1 MARIPLTPPERPD
14 VIKGKRR
21 NMQMNTE
28 TGSRLAPRNN
38 FALPYQEGNAAI
50 KMVDNVTK
58 IANNLADKQT
68 IDAAYDRGLRT
79 QQDSESY
86 VAKQGT
92 PFTLAGTAFQ
102 KGANVAYVNS
112 KTIELGKE
120 LKQIATDNPLNNDK
134 FMAKAEEYKTKWSE
148 DLPSN
153 LQAALTEKFNNEQA
167 RLGTLIQTNLQLDER
182 NTQIN
187 THKEKYGLT
196 MQKIKGA
203 IETGNTIGLPEYF
216 AELQSEYE
224 TFDSVYQVGSNNQ
237 NARAQVTQLTIAKAI
252 LEQEYKNS
260 DTAGR
265 IKIKNQLQNG
275 TYTFGELGEEYAS
288 VIPGGLKFGVKDT
301 TDLLDVIDKTDKVIT
316 DAFGDARGEMNKML
330 ANTNKK
336 ISEAKTT
343 RFVSFAEGP
352 DGFEKTVI
360 EQQQDAIDVD
370 RLRELKYTETEI
382 ADILDKR
389 AQAEAIGSITFRATV
404 LSMPHS
410 IGLITELENAL
421 TELES
426 SNLSADEKIKSKA
439 LINKQIK
446 AVEQIRKQK
455 IEILSDPSKDIAA
468 YVIENLGLEQDES
481 LFSDEGLI
489 AFRKRTEQYFNTPAS
504 LVNMM
509 PLSVANTVTS
519 NILGGAN
526 ADEMINAVGN
536 AKAQYPE
543 NFNNLI
549 KKASRSSEEP
559 QTDALLVAADVLDT
573 DENTARLMFDAI
585 SQYNVNLEAS
595 GGKLPAGVDAGVDT
609 WIKNTVGDIYKN
621 GGAYFELTGA
631 ETDLGESHRA
641 MYKVMFTKYFALHG
655 DEEQAHRL
663 TQEQMNKSFKTIDMP
678 NGKQALF
685 SNAMVK
691 TKADEEQITSLVE
704 DIMNN
709 PARYSGITGANDGYE
724 DFVNNTDQFIFV
736 SKNGGIQVLDENG
749 TQIMFQKLPSGADE
763 YVYADMT
770 VTPPGFRKAPAVYE
784 DAEKTWVTEL
794 NLKTKEFEKN
804 YDPLEFVETYD
815 ETGDGGFQRTKTV
828 NEKMTDYTEHYLKTL
843 PLENRKGYKDWMI
856 GELDPDKAK
865 IPELKA
871 ISIAMVN
878 GDLQDWQL
886 EWLGNN
892 IDHLK
897 ELRNGYA
904 RKKILKIYKDSGL
917 LQLPSN
923 NDAPITMSPLQSL
936 TVVVRDLTSDDYLEF
951 RPAPTEIDPLQP

>member
-1 MARIPLTPPERPD
+1 MARIPITPPERPD

-28 TGSRLAPRNN
+28 TGSRLTPRNN

-50 KMVDNVTK
+50 KIVDNVSK
-58 IANNLADKQT
+58 LANNLADKQT
-68 IDAAYDRGLRT
+68 VDAAYDRGLRT

-112 KTIELGKE
+112 KTIELGRE

-134 FMAKAEEYKTKWSE
+134 FMTMSEEYKTKWSE

-153 LQAALTEKFNNEQA
+153 LQAALTEKFNSEQA
-167 RLGTLIQTNLQLDER
+167 RFSTTIQTNLKIDER

-216 AELQSEYE
+216 AELQSEFE
-224 TFDSVYQVGSNNQ
+224 TFDTVYQVGSNNQ
-237 NARAQVTQLTIAKAI
+237 NARAQITQLTIAKAI

-288 VIPGGLKFGVKDT
+288 VIPGGFKFGVKDT
-301 TDLLDVIDKTDKVIT
+301 TALLSVIDETDKVIT
-316 DAFGDARGEMNKML
+316 DAFADARGLKNDALE
-330 ANTNKK
+330 NTNKK
-336 ISEAKTT
+336 IAEGKTT
-343 RFVSFAEGP
+343 RFVTFAEGP
-352 DGFEKTVI
+352 DGFEKTVV
-360 EQQQDAIDVD
+360 EQQQDNIDIE
-370 RLRELKYTETEI
+370 ELKELQYSDTEI
-382 ADILDKR
+382 ADIIDKR
-389 AQAEAIGSITFRATV
+389 AQAEAIGDYTFRATV
-404 LSMPHS
+404 LSLPQS
-410 IGLITELENAL
+410 STLITELENQL

-426 SNLSADEKIKSKA
+426 SNLSAAEKIKGKA
-439 LINKQIK
+439 LINKQIQ
-446 AVEQIRKQK
+446 AVEQVRNQK
-455 IEILSDPSKDIAA
+455 REILNDPSKDIAS
-468 YVIENLGLEQDES
+468 YVIDSLGLKQDEN
-481 LFSDEGLI
+481 LFSDEGLN
-489 AFRKRTEQYFNTPAS
+489 AFRKRTEQYFNVPVS

-509 PLSVANTVTS
+509 PVSVANTVTG
-519 NILGGAN
+519 NILGKTN

-595 GGKLPAGVDAGVDT
+595 SGKLPADVNTKVDT
-609 WIKNTVGDIYKN
+609 YINNTVGDIYKD
-621 GGAYFELTGA
+621 GGAYFNLTGA
-631 ETDLGESHRA
+631 DTDLGQSHRA

-663 TQEQMNKSFKTIDMP
+663 TQEQMDKSFTTIDMP
-678 NGKQALF
+678 NGTQALF
-685 SNAMVK
+685 SNTIIK
-691 TKADEEQITSLVE
+691 TDSDKAQITNLVE
-704 DIMNN
+704 DMMNN
-709 PARYSGITGANDGYE
+709 PARYSTITGAPDGYE
-724 DFVNNTDQFIFV
+724 DFVNNTDQYLFV
-736 SKNGGIQVLDENG
+736 SKNGGIQVLDKNG

-784 DAEKTWVTEL
+784 DAENTWVTTL
-794 NLKTKEFEKN
+794 NLQTKEFEKN
-804 YDPLEFVETYD
+804 YDELVFVETYD
-815 ETGDGGFQRTKTV
+815 ETGDGGFQRTKTI
-828 NEKMTDYTEHYLKTL
+828 NEKMTDYADHYNKTL
-843 PLENRKGYKDWMI
+843 PLEDRKKYVDWMA
-856 GELDPDKAK
+856 GELDPEQRYK
-865 IPELKA
+865 PELKA

-878 GDLQDWQL
+878 GDLLDWHL

-892 IDHLK
+892 IEHLQK
-897 ELRNGYA
+897 LRNGFA
-904 RKKILKIYKDSGL
+904 RKKILQIYKDSGL

-951 RPAPTEIDPLQP
+951 RPEPTEIDPLQP